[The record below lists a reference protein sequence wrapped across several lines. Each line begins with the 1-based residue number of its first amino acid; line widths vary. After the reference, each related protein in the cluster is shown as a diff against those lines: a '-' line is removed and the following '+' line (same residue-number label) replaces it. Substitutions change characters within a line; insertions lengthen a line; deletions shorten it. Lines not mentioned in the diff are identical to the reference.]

1 MMRGI
6 IIGISNRNDFVALQ
20 TEVGYFS
27 IFENTSGDNFEVE
40 NELIWNGGFEVGDC
54 FLKNISE
61 GETSEVYFQYH
72 GLKDINEVKRILNS

>member
-1 MMRGI
+1 MRGI

-20 TEVGYFS
+20 TEF
-27 IFENTSGDNFEVE
+27 
-40 NELIWNGGFEVGDC
+40 GDC
-54 FLKNISE
+54 FVKNISE